1 MNTHDAEK
9 AIDTTAHFE
18 ETAARPGPRFA
29 DGESLA
35 GFTTTTSEKAGSSR
49 YASSETGLEHVKAS
63 KAAERRLV
71 RKLDVVILP
80 MAVLLYLSAY
90 LDRGAMGNAKLMGLE
105 KTVLGN
111 VDVRYSIAL
120 MCFYI
125 TYIVLSI
132 PGTLFAKQFLPSTTI
147 ACGALVWSIA
157 TTCQAATHNPAALYV
172 CRLFIGVG
180 EAFFGQAMALYLS
193 FWYTKQELAKRIG
206 LFIAAGSLAGAFSG
220 LIAAG
225 VSKINSSIDNWRILF
240 LVEGLPSLLLAI
252 IVFFFLPSR
261 PDSSKFLNEDERT
274 IACTRLNAESNGEV
288 GKGIDWAAVRYAFK
302 DWKIYVLALAY
313 SAMNLTLGSVSGFLP
328 TIVKGLGYSNT
339 DAQLYSVPPYACAL
353 GVMLLL
359 TGISDRLKSRGVF
372 VMLVYCIGI
381 GLGVDPLRR
390 KAVGWAI
397 LYGVSPVHVSKGG
410 LRARYFACC
419 CLASAGYANIPL
431 IMAWVSNNSPSES
444 QRAVGLGMLN
454 SVGQC
459 LSILASFLFPKAEGP
474 RFVKGESVNLAFQAF
489 GLVIALCM
497 TLYFRWE
504 NARRDKR
511 EGGRPVKGMRVE
523 GVAAAYDQAIG
534 YRYVA

>member
-9 AIDTTAHFE
+9 AIDTTAHYQ
-18 ETAARPGPRFA
+18 ETAVRPGPRFA

-35 GFTTTTSEKAGSSR
+35 GLTTTTSEKAGSSR

-71 RKLDVVILP
+71 RKLDAVILP

-125 TYIVLSI
+125 TYIVFSI

-172 CRLFIGVG
+172 RRLFIGVG

-193 FWYTKQELAKRIG
+193 FWYTKQELVKRIG
-206 LFIAAGSLAGAFSG
+206 LFISAGSLAGAFSG

-252 IVFFFLPSR
+252 IVFLFLPSR

-288 GKGIDWAAVRYAFK
+288 GLGSTGLPSATPSRTG
-302 DWKIYVLALAY
+302 
-313 SAMNLTLGSVSGFLP
+313 SAMNLTLGSISGFLP

-359 TGISDRLKSRGVF
+359 TGISDRLKSRGIF

-381 GLGVDPLRR
+381 LNPLYVT
-390 KAVGWAI
+390 AVGWAI
-397 LYGVSPVHVSKGG
+397 LYGVSPIHVSKGG

-444 QRAVGLGMLN
+444 QHAVGLGMLN

-459 LSILASFLFPKAEGP
+459 LSILASFLLPKVEGP
-474 RFVKGESVNLAFQAF
+474 RFVKGEYVNLAFQAF

-523 GVAAAYDQAIG
+523 GVTTAYDQAVG

>member
-9 AIDTTAHFE
+9 AIDTTAHYE
-18 ETAARPGPRFA
+18 ETSARPGPRFA

-35 GFTTTTSEKAGSSR
+35 GYTTTTSEKAGSSR

-63 KAAERRLV
+63 KTAERRLV

-125 TYIVLSI
+125 TYIVFSI

-206 LFIAAGSLAGAFSG
+206 LFISAGSLAGAFSG

-288 GKGIDWAAVRYAFK
+288 GTGIDWAAVRYAFK

-313 SAMNLTLGSVSGFLP
+313 SAMNLTLGSISGFLP

-381 GLGVDPLRR
+381 
-390 KAVGWAI
+390 VGWAI
-397 LYGVSPVHVSKGG
+397 LYGVSPIHVSKGG

-489 GLVIALCM
+489 GLVIALGM

-511 EGGRPVKGMRVE
+511 EGGQPVKGMRVE
-523 GVAAAYDQAIG
+523 GVATAYDQAVG

>member
-180 EAFFGQAMALYLS
+180 EAFFGQGESLVIFCSPLPSSPPFLADSLVTTQRWRSTSRSGTQSRSSRSALVRLFLRPHRRFLPS
-193 FWYTKQELAKRIG
+193 TPPRLTFPAPAG

-288 GKGIDWAAVRYAFK
+288 GTGIDWAAVRYAFK
-302 DWKIYVLALAY
+302 DWKICELRTSSFGGASSLTDVCSSPDVLALAY
-313 SAMNLTLGSVSGFLP
+313 SAMNLTLGS
-328 TIVKGLGYSNT
+328 I
-339 DAQLYSVPPYACAL
+339 
-353 GVMLLL
+353 
-359 TGISDRLKSRGVF
+359 
-372 VMLVYCIGI
+372 
-381 GLGVDPLRR
+381 
-390 KAVGWAI
+390 
-397 LYGVSPVHVSKGG
+397 VSPPSFPPSTRTLNADTSVLPAVWFPCVSVTP
-410 LRARYFACC
+410 LNTRRT
-419 CLASAGYANIPL
+419 AS
-431 IMAWVSNNSPSES
+431 
-444 QRAVGLGMLN
+444 
-454 SVGQC
+454 
-459 LSILASFLFPKAEGP
+459 
-474 RFVKGESVNLAFQAF
+474 
-489 GLVIALCM
+489 
-497 TLYFRWE
+497 
-504 NARRDKR
+504 
-511 EGGRPVKGMRVE
+511 
-523 GVAAAYDQAIG
+523 
-534 YRYVA
+534 